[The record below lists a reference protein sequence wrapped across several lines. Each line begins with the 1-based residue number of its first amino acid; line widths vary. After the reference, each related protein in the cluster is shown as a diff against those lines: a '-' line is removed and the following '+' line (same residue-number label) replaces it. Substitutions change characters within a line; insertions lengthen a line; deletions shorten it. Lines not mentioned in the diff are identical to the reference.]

1 MEMVTLK
8 SRRREVIKMIKRRA
22 VLVFALL
29 LLAHLIHVFEE
40 AFGKAYFIE
49 GLYNG
54 LSNFLIINFSLLL
67 IPIILLYFV
76 FLKKKIAYYF
86 SIIYAGIMIV
96 DGLDH
101 VIRWYAGFYSGFAL
115 IVLGVFLVYYLYKEL
130 KNPTERKR

>member
-1 MEMVTLK
+1 M
-8 SRRREVIKMIKRRA
+8 IKMIKRKP

-29 LLAHLIHVFEE
+29 LVTHLIHIIEE
-40 AFGKAYFIE
+40 VMGNAYFIE
-49 GLYNG
+49 SLYKS
-54 LSNFLIINFSLLL
+54 LTNFLIINIILLV